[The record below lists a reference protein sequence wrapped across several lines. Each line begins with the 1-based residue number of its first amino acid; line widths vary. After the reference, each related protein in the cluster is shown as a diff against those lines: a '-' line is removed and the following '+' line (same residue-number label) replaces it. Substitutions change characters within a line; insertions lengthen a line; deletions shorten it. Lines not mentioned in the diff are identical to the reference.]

1 MKRTGVA
8 VLLSVVFLVGALAV
22 APPVDAGAKMNV
34 TVVMHNART
43 EEIVWGIANRIKES
57 VEKNSN
63 GEMAVRLLGPEVG
76 GERDLMEGTSRN
88 EFQIMQSGDMGVSTY
103 GAKYA
108 VTTVPFVFP
117 GYEGVDKFYQG
128 KLGAKLN
135 EEMVKNG
142 NLRIVGLSR
151 RGARLLT
158 ANKAIPTPA
167 ELKGLK
173 LRVPEIKTWVE
184 VWKEIGALPTPVA
197 WPEVFT
203 ALQTGVVNGQENPV
217 LQIFEA
223 KLYEVQKFVMMTE
236 HISSY
241 FHWVVNEK
249 FYQGLTP
256 ANRKMVEEAIKSAT
270 AWGSAQQVQKANELR
285 STMEKNHGVKFV
297 DVDKPKFIAAA
308 RPAIDRIADQQWAPE
323 VKGMLREIVGN

>member
-1 MKRTGVA
+1 MKRTVVA
-8 VLLSVVFLVGALAV
+8 VVSAMLFIGIV
-22 APPVDAGAKMNV
+22 ATTAPVLAGAKINV
-34 TVVMHNART
+34 TMVMHNART

-57 VEKNSN
+57 LEKNTN

-76 GERDLMEGTSRN
+76 GERDLQEGTSRN
-88 EFQIMQSGDMGVSTY
+88 EFQIFQSGDMAVSTY

-117 GYEGVDKFYQG
+117 GYAGVDKAYNG
-128 KLGAKLN
+128 KLGEKLN
-135 EEMVKNG
+135 QEMIKNG

-158 ANKAIPTPA
+158 ASKAIPTPT

-173 LRVPEIKTWVE
+173 LRVPEIKTWVD

-217 LQIFEA
+217 LQIFEG

-256 ANRKMVEEAIKSAT
+256 ANRKIVEDAIKSAT
-270 AWGSAQQVQKANELR
+270 AWGSGKQAEKSEELR
-285 STMEKNHGVKFV
+285 ATMEKNHGVKFV
-297 DVDKPKFIAAA
+297 EVDKQKFIAAA

>member
-1 MKRTGVA
+1 MKRIVA
-8 VLLSVVFLVGALAV
+8 VLLSLVFLIGVVAI
-22 APPVDAGAKMNV
+22 APPALAGAKMDV
-34 TVVMHNART
+34 TVVMHNAQT
-43 EEIVWGIANRIKES
+43 EEIVWGIAKRIKES
-57 VEKNSN
+57 LEKNTN
-63 GEMAVRLLGPEVG
+63 GEMAVRLLGPEIG

-117 GYEGVDKFYQG
+117 GYEGVDKAYKG
-128 KLGAKLN
+128 KLGEKLN
-135 EEMVKNG
+135 EAMIKNG

-256 ANRKMVEEAIKSAT
+256 ANRKIVEDAIKGAT
-270 AWGSAQQVQKANELR
+270 DWGSSQQVEKANSLR
-285 STMEKNHGVKFV
+285 ATIEKNHGVKFME
-297 DVDKPKFIAAA
+297 VDKQKFIAAA
-308 RPAIDRIADQQWAPE
+308 RPAIDRIANEQWAPE
-323 VKGMLREIVGN
+323 VKGMLQEIVGK

>member
-1 MKRTGVA
+1 MKRTVIAVVSAMLFMGIVA
-8 VLLSVVFLVGALAV
+8 ASAPVL
-22 APPVDAGAKMNV
+22 AGAKIDV

-57 VEKNSN
+57 LEKNTN

-76 GERDLMEGTSRN
+76 GERDIQEGTSRN
-88 EFQIMQSGDMGVSTY
+88 EFQIFQSGDMAVSTY

-108 VTTVPFVFP
+108 VMTVPFVFP
-117 GYEGVDKFYQG
+117 GYEGVDKAYKG
-128 KLGAKLN
+128 PLGEKLN
-135 EEMVKNG
+135 EAMIKNG

-158 ANKAIPTPA
+158 ANKPIPSPA

-173 LRVPEIKTWVE
+173 LRVPEIKTWVD
-184 VWKEIGALPTPVA
+184 VWKEVGALPTPVA

-203 ALQTGVVNGQENPV
+203 ALQTGVVNGQENPI
-217 LQIFEA
+217 LQIFEG

-256 ANRKMVEEAIKSAT
+256 ANRKIVEDAIKSAT
-270 AWGSAQQVQKANELR
+270 AWGSGKQAEKSNELR
-285 STMEKNHGVKFV
+285 AIMEKNHGVKFIE
-297 DVDKPKFIAAA
+297 VDKQKFIAAA
-308 RPAIDRIADQQWAPE
+308 RPAIDRIADQLWAPE
-323 VKGMLREIVGN
+323 VKGMLQEIVGK

>member
-1 MKRTGVA
+1 MKRTVIAVVSAMLFMGIVA
-8 VLLSVVFLVGALAV
+8 ASAPVL
-22 APPVDAGAKMNV
+22 AGAKIDV

-57 VEKNSN
+57 LEKNTN

-76 GERDLMEGTSRN
+76 GERDIQEGTSRN
-88 EFQIMQSGDMGVSTY
+88 EFQIFQSGDMAVSTY

-108 VTTVPFVFP
+108 VMTVPFVFP
-117 GYEGVDKFYQG
+117 GYEGVDKAYKG
-128 KLGAKLN
+128 PLGEKLN
-135 EEMVKNG
+135 EAMIKNG

-158 ANKAIPTPA
+158 ANKPIPSPA

-173 LRVPEIKTWVE
+173 LRVPEIKTWVD
-184 VWKEIGALPTPVA
+184 VWKEVGALPTPVA

-203 ALQTGVVNGQENPV
+203 ALQTGVVNGQENPI
-217 LQIFEA
+217 LQIFEG

-256 ANRKMVEEAIKSAT
+256 ANRKIVEDAIKSAT
-270 AWGSAQQVQKANELR
+270 AWGSGKQAEKSTELR
-285 STMEKNHGVKFV
+285 AIMEKNHGVKFIE
-297 DVDKPKFIAAA
+297 VDKQKFIAAA
-308 RPAIDRIADQQWAPE
+308 RPAIDRIADQLWAPE
-323 VKGMLREIVGN
+323 VKGMLQEIIRK

>member
-1 MKRTGVA
+1 MRRTILT
-8 VLLSVVFLVGALAV
+8 LLSLIMLVALA
-22 APPVDAGAKMNV
+22 APTPPATAGTQIDV

-57 VEKNSN
+57 LEKNTG

-76 GERDLMEGTSRN
+76 GERDIMEGTSRN
-88 EFQIMQSGDMGVSTY
+88 EFQIFQSGDMGVSTY

-117 GYEGVDKFYQG
+117 GYEGVDKAYNG
-128 KLGAKLN
+128 KLGEKLN
-135 EEMVKNG
+135 EAMIKNG

-158 ANKAIPTPA
+158 AGKAIPSPA

-173 LRVPEIKTWVE
+173 LRVPEIKTWVD
-184 VWKEIGALPTPVA
+184 VWKEMGALPTPVA

-203 ALQTGVVNGQENPV
+203 ALQTGVVNGQENPI
-217 LQIFEA
+217 LQIFEG

-256 ANRKMVEEAIKSAT
+256 ANRKIVEEAIKGAT
-270 AWGSAQQVQKANELR
+270 AWGSSQQVEKANGLR
-285 STMEKNHGVKFV
+285 ATMEKSHGVKFME
-297 DVDKPKFIAAA
+297 VDKLKFIAAA
-308 RPAIDRIADQQWAPE
+308 RPAIDRIATEQWAPE
-323 VKGMLREIVGN
+323 VKGMLQEIVGK

>member
-1 MKRTGVA
+1 
-8 VLLSVVFLVGALAV
+8 
-22 APPVDAGAKMNV
+22 
-34 TVVMHNART
+34 
-43 EEIVWGIANRIKES
+43 
-57 VEKNSN
+57 
-63 GEMAVRLLGPEVG
+63 MAVRLLGPEVG

-88 EFQIMQSGDMGVSTY
+88 EFQIFQSGDMGVSTY

-117 GYEGVDKFYQG
+117 GYEGVDKAYHG
-128 KLGAKLN
+128 KLGEKLN
-135 EEMVKNG
+135 EEMIKNG
-142 NLRIVGLSR
+142 NMRIVGLSR

-158 ANKAIPTPA
+158 ASKPIPTPA

-236 HISSY
+236 HLSTY

-249 FYQGLTP
+249 FYQGLSP
-256 ANRKMVEEAIKSAT
+256 ANRKIVEDAIKSAT
-270 AWGSAQQVQKANELR
+270 AWGSGQQAEKANALR
-285 STMEKNHGVKFV
+285 ATMEKNHGVKFIE
-297 DVDKPKFIAAA
+297 VDKPKFIAAA

-323 VKGMLREIVGN
+323 VKGMLKEIVGN